1 MDITLDRAFF
11 QSRLH
16 QNFQCEGSVEIQLV
30 QCNSL
35 KAHAGAM
42 REPFSLIFRGPAATF
57 LPQKTYELKNAETEP
72 VAVFLV
78 PVGRDA
84 EGFLYEAVFN

>member
-16 QNFQCEGSVEIQLV
+16 QSFQCEGSVEIQLV
-30 QCNSL
+30 ECNFLPSQ
-35 KAHAGAM
+35 AGTR

-57 LPQKTYELKNAETEP
+57 LPQKTYELKNGATEP
-72 VAVFLV
+72 VGIFLV
-78 PVGRDA
+78 PVGRDS